1 MLQSPGRTGSNK
13 APQVPGVSSQGG
25 ASRPLRLFPHTLQT
39 PLLPARRSLQEH
51 REVVAKLDA
60 PPPHPG
66 RPQQGPQKGNL
77 KRTVPNSEASQEGN
91 TFQGKEAGMTFP
103 PASQPPAPTQRTLSG
118 KTGLSYTPRGP
129 LYPSAIQ
136 AQGSSSP
143 AARGSCWP
151 GLKEAVTAVSAPI
164 TTVTSTTINATIYGA
179 PTMPGTSLEHYLYHF

>member
-60 PPPHPG
+60 PPPHPR

-91 TFQGKEAGMTFP
+91 TFQGKEAGLTLP
-103 PASQPPAPTQRTLSG
+103 PASQPPAP
-118 KTGLSYTPRGP
+118 PREHFLGRQGCP
-129 LYPSAIQ
+129 IPQGAHYAHPPSKLRA
-136 AQGSSSP
+136 P

-151 GLKEAVTAVSAPI
+151 GLKEAVTAVSASI
-164 TTVTSTTINATIYGA
+164 TTGTSTTINATIYGA
-179 PTMPGTSLEHYLYHF
+179 PTTPGTSLEHYLYHF